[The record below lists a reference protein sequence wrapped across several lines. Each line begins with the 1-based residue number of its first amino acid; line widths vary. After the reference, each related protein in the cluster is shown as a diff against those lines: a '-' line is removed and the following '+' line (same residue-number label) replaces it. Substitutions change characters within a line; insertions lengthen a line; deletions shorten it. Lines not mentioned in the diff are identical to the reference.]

1 MTAGPYC
8 ISLPMKMCHLVH
20 GLLVWKSS
28 TSMTAICVARLL
40 QVTFPKRMIYYSVF
54 CLCSSVQCGERD
66 VPAITEVN

>member
-40 QVTFPKRMIYYSVF
+40 QVTFPKRMVYYSVF
-54 CLCSSVQCGERD
+54 AYVLVYKVGKGMSQQ
-66 VPAITEVN
+66 